1 VGKALECG
9 GVGWFKMTVYVCV
22 LRPLFARHEKTALQA
37 SRPMQDL
44 EVAHVFVGV
53 ETHVLVIAGVFLRK
67 WEIQAG

>member
-1 VGKALECG
+1 
-9 GVGWFKMTVYVCV
+9 
-22 LRPLFARHEKTALQA
+22 
-37 SRPMQDL
+37 MQDL